1 MGHEMGPTSHL
12 DLSQVHVSLKDPIM
26 VFADTS
32 TVPALDHPAKISLSA
47 LDRQA
52 PFYMYMLLFFNNR
65 VHRGSGTVFKELK
78 TALQQVLV
86 PYFPLSGRL
95 RKDCDTGYVGVECTN
110 EGVLLVEAATEDE
123 LNFLDDFKLFDSHIE
138 DKFLYKLEPTPDNP
152 LLTVQITRFPSG
164 GFVLGLGW
172 RHEIHDGFG
181 INSFLSAWADVTR
194 GEPLSSIPQPCHGR
208 ELLQPM
214 KGLTNSSAWQQ
225 KLRERFLGIP
235 LYTFSQEKQARD
247 WAVTDTETFTSSPL
261 YITKIFAITNPII
274 ASLKKKAM
282 EGGFLTSCST
292 FDVVI
297 AHAWLA
303 RVKATEMQA
312 DERALLEF
320 AVNGRSKTEPP
331 LPQNFCGNAFV
342 MASQNCNVRELLHS
356 SFPEI
361 VQRIQKAKESI
372 KHEYILDTLLFLD
385 DSCVKALTSYRE
397 ATLVTDWT
405 KFTLDRLD
413 FGWGKTSFVTPAA
426 LPLLD
431 VVCALRTGL
440 EDGGVSL
447 RLGLLPHIMA
457 KFEEHLFHV

>member
-1 MGHEMGPTSHL
+1 MGHGLGPTSHL
-12 DLSQVHVSLKDPIM
+12 DFSHVHVCLKDPIM
-26 VFADTS
+26 VFRDT
-32 TVPALDHPAKISLSA
+32 TVPPLDHPAKISLSA

-52 PFYMYMLLFFNNR
+52 PCYMYMLLFFNNR
-65 VHRGSGTVFKELK
+65 VHRGSGKVFKELK

-95 RKDCDTGYVGVECTN
+95 RKDCATGYVGVECTN
-110 EGVLLVEAATEDE
+110 EGVLLVEAATEGE
-123 LNFLDDFKLFDSHIE
+123 LNFLHDFKLFDVHVE
-138 DKFLYKLEPTPDNP
+138 DKFVYKLEPTPDNP
-152 LLTVQITRFPSG
+152 LLTVQITRFPSD

-181 INSFLSAWADVTR
+181 IASFLSAWADVTR
-194 GEPLSSIPQPCHGR
+194 GEPLSSIPQPYHGR
-208 ELLQPM
+208 ELLHPT
-214 KGLTNSSAWQQ
+214 KGLRNSSVWQQ
-225 KLRERFLGIP
+225 KLSEGFLGIP
-235 LYTFSQEKQARD
+235 VYTLSPEKQARD
-247 WAVTDTETFTSSPL
+247 GAITDTETFASSPL
-261 YITKIFAITNPII
+261 YISKIFVITKPII

-297 AHAWLA
+297 AQAWLA

-312 DERALLEF
+312 EERALLLF
-320 AVNGRSKTEPP
+320 AVDGRSKTEPP

-342 MASQNCNVRELLHS
+342 MASHNCNVRELLHS
-356 SFPEI
+356 PFHAI

-385 DSCVKALTSYRE
+385 DSSVKALASYRE
-397 ATLVTDWT
+397 TTPVTDWT
-405 KFTLDRLD
+405 KFPLDQLD

-426 LPLLD
+426 MPLLD
-431 VVCALRTGL
+431 VLFVLRTGL